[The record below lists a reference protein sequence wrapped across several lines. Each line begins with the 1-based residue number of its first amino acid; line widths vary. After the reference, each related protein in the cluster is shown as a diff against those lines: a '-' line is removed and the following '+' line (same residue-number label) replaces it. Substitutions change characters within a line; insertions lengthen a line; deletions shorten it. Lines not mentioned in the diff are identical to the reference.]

1 MKLKKIRLFLWLL
14 LTLFG
19 ISFASKSALPQ
30 SGFYSAKVDTLAQL
44 KIFDSL
50 CIKYNSLSVDS
61 LSKYANKYITLAR
74 DYKQDPNSYS
84 RAILHCAVVCE
95 KRLQYDSLMYYS
107 HLGETFANLHKLL
120 ESSNRFISFRGRAYA
135 LSGMYDMAL
144 HSYLEALEL
153 AEQMSF
159 VEREIDLLAEIAQ
172 VYHDIGDIAKAKQYM
187 KSSLELSI
195 RNESIIQQQVA
206 LNSLGSL
213 YLSID
218 VDSARLYFKQ
228 AFDLL
233 QYDKSIYEPSISNL
247 AVSYYIKGDLDSAI
261 YYQKVGIGY
270 SRELNDAY
278 SALAL
283 YNNLGCYQTYT
294 GELELAQANLDTAL
308 QLCTPNSKQL
318 EVSVRESFADL
329 MVEKGDY
336 KQALAYYQAADAI
349 KAEIDEKAASA
360 QAKVVDAVYST
371 EKKDLEI
378 RSKTIQLRFIAG
390 VALLSIVVLV
400 VLLVYRRKMEALRLL
415 KSVNNALEAERRR
428 LASDL
433 HDDLGTELY
442 ILDGKCKNDG
452 QMEEKEVRELKQ
464 QIKHVQNLSRTIS
477 HDIMPPKFERSG
489 IINAM
494 LSQVVKVEQ
503 QSGVD
508 IRFSHQVGDDALLP
522 STAINLYRSFQ
533 ELLKNSVTHGKA
545 SHIYVSFNSVG
556 RTLKLSVSDDG
567 VGFDPDKLSDVEGIG
582 IRTLKARIALLRG
595 VVKIESILGEGSLTE
610 IEIKRTVFKKQW

>member
-1 MKLKKIRLFLWLL
+1 
-14 LTLFG
+14 
-19 ISFASKSALPQ
+19 
-30 SGFYSAKVDTLAQL
+30 
-44 KIFDSL
+44 
-50 CIKYNSLSVDS
+50 
-61 LSKYANKYITLAR
+61 
-74 DYKQDPNSYS
+74 
-84 RAILHCAVVCE
+84 
-95 KRLQYDSLMYYS
+95 
-107 HLGETFANLHKLL
+107 
-120 ESSNRFISFRGRAYA
+120 
-135 LSGMYDMAL
+135 
-144 HSYLEALEL
+144 
-153 AEQMSF
+153 
-159 VEREIDLLAEIAQ
+159 
-172 VYHDIGDIAKAKQYM
+172 
-187 KSSLELSI
+187 
-195 RNESIIQQQVA
+195 
-206 LNSLGSL
+206 
-213 YLSID
+213 
-218 VDSARLYFKQ
+218 
-228 AFDLL
+228 
-233 QYDKSIYEPSISNL
+233 
-247 AVSYYIKGDLDSAI
+247 
-261 YYQKVGIGY
+261 
-270 SRELNDAY
+270 
-278 SALAL
+278 
-283 YNNLGCYQTYT
+283 
-294 GELELAQANLDTAL
+294 
-308 QLCTPNSKQL
+308 
-318 EVSVRESFADL
+318 
-329 MVEKGDY
+329 
-336 KQALAYYQAADAI
+336 
-349 KAEIDEKAASA
+349 
-360 QAKVVDAVYST
+360 
-371 EKKDLEI
+371 
-378 RSKTIQLRFIAG
+378 
-390 VALLSIVVLV
+390 
-400 VLLVYRRKMEALRLL
+400 MEALRLL